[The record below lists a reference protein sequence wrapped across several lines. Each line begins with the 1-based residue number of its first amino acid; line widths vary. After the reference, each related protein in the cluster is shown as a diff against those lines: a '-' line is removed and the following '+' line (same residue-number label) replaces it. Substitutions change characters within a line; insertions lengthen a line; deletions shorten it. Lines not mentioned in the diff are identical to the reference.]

1 MKKKYVTPNME
12 KIQCLSQSFM
22 AGSPG
27 DQSAESQHGTN
38 NGSVIQTDDAGGQKS
53 KWHDTWDTWED

>member
-22 AGSPG
+22 AGSGQSG
-27 DQSAESQHGTN
+27 DSEHGPNKNSIT
-38 NGSVIQTDDAGGQKS
+38 QTDDATNQKS